1 MLQEVVQRYQDSH
14 PGLPMV
20 MGGVSMGGM
29 VATLTVIRK
38 QEMWKVGAL
47 LILTLLHA
55 GVQRMDLAGQ
65 TPLLLSPSR
74 LPYKGCCFGIAGNL
88 WRWIFNM
95 IAQRT

>member
-38 QEMWKVGAL
+38 QELWKVRASH
-47 LILTLLHA
+47 TSHA
-55 GVQRMDLAGQ
+55 ASVLADIQ
-65 TPLLLSPSR
+65 HLD
-74 LPYKGCCFGIAGNL
+74 
-88 WRWIFNM
+88 
-95 IAQRT
+95 